1 MDPLSGPRV
10 MTQLSKIGSQ
20 RWLALLKRLRKRR
33 RPFIVSGLEAVSFQR
48 QRDSEDAH
56 GRHGFRLM

>member
-10 MTQLSKIGSQ
+10 MTRLSK
-20 RWLALLKRLRKRR
+20 LDLKRGLRRLRR
-33 RPFIVSGLEAVSFQR
+33 SGSEGRPFIVSGLDAVFFQR

-56 GRHGFRLM
+56 GRFGFRLM